1 MSMARQSPK
10 PQVGLRQ
17 QHWTASCVAS
27 TIVAIVATTGHQGM
41 PNGAAESP
49 SGVCVPVDL
58 PCRSLWQV
66 IAWSLI

>member
-27 TIVAIVATTGHQGM
+27 TIVAIVATTGHQGCPM
-41 PNGAAESP
+41 GLLNPHL
-49 SGVCVPVDL
+49 VCVCLLTSPAEV
-58 PCRSLWQV
+58 CGK
-66 IAWSLI
+66 